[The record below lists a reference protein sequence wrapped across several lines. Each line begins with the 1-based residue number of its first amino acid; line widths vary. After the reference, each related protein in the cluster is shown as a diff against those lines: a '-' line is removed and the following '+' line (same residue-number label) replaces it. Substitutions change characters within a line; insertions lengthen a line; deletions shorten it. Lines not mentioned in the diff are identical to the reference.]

1 MLPIDSNEPN
11 VTPEHDR
18 TPTKDAP
25 VGRDTRQEILKS
37 ATNSRE
43 EETDRL
49 AIDRAEDEGMIGH
62 PRQTT
67 VVQREQEVAS

>member
-1 MLPIDSNEPN
+1 MLTIDSNEPN

-18 TPTKDAP
+18 APKDAL
-25 VGRDTRQEILKS
+25 VERDARQETLKS

-62 PRQTT
+62 PRQAIA
-67 VVQREQEVAS
+67 VQREQEVAS